1 MSDLERRVQAD
12 GLLAAGRRVVVL
24 YSGGCDSTC
33 LLDLAVTVAGRD
45 LVTALHVN
53 YGLRAAAD
61 QDDLATELF
70 GIERALT
77 GALRRLRKLVTAPRV

>member
-1 MSDLERRVQAD
+1 MRPPKPPPGCAARARIGHHQMVATPAELSSLSSTLDELTRRVSA
-12 GLLAAGRRVVVL
+12 LAEEA
-24 YSGGCDSTC
+24 
-33 LLDLAVTVAGRD
+33 
-45 LVTALHVN
+45 
-53 YGLRAAAD
+53 AAAD

>member
-1 MSDLERRVQAD
+1 VSS
-12 GLLAAGRRVVVL
+12 LAEEA
-24 YSGGCDSTC
+24 
-33 LLDLAVTVAGRD
+33 
-45 LVTALHVN
+45 
-53 YGLRAAAD
+53 AAAD

>member
-1 MSDLERRVQAD
+1 MVATPAELSSLSSTLDELTRRVSA
-12 GLLAAGRRVVVL
+12 LAEEA
-24 YSGGCDSTC
+24 
-33 LLDLAVTVAGRD
+33 
-45 LVTALHVN
+45 
-53 YGLRAAAD
+53 AAAD

>member
-1 MSDLERRVQAD
+1 VVATPAELSSLSSTLDELTRRVSA
-12 GLLAAGRRVVVL
+12 LAEEA
-24 YSGGCDSTC
+24 
-33 LLDLAVTVAGRD
+33 
-45 LVTALHVN
+45 
-53 YGLRAAAD
+53 AAAD